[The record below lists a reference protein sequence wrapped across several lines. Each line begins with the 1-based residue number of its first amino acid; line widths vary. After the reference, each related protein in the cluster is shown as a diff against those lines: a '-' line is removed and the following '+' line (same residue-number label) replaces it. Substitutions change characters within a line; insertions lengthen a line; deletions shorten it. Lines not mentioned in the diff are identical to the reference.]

1 MKNKGKA
8 VSITLTI
15 YFILVLLIFASLFYG
30 IIKPFTMNILE
41 VVENIF
47 Y

>member
-15 YFILVLLIFASLFYG
+15 YFIIVLLICASLFFG
-30 IIKPFTMNILE
+30 TIKPFTMNILE